1 MVRVTFT
8 PALKRFYPDLKA
20 LEIEAGDVASL
31 LDTVDSA
38 HPGLRAYLVDDRGAL
53 RQHVNI
59 FIGEDL
65 IRDKVALSDSLS
77 NGDEVYIMQALSG
90 G

>member
-1 MVRVTFT
+1 MVKVTFT
-8 PALKRFYPDLKA
+8 PALKRFYPDLGT
-20 LEIEAGDVASL
+20 LELEASNLVDLMASIEAR
-31 LDTVDSA
+31 
-38 HPGLRAYLVDDRGAL
+38 HPGLTSYLVDDRGAL

-65 IRDKVALSDSLS
+65 IRDKVKLSDSLS
-77 NGDEVYIMQALSG
+77 AGDEVYIMQALSG

>member
-8 PALKRFYPDLKA
+8 PALKRFYPQLS
-20 LEIEAGDVASL
+20 ESQIEAEDVAGL
-31 LDTVDSA
+31 LHEIDKI

-65 IRDKVALSDSLS
+65 IRDKVALSDPLIS
-77 NGDEVYIMQALSG
+77 GDEVYIMQALSG

>member
-1 MVRVTFT
+1 MVTVTFT
-8 PALKRFYPDLKA
+8 PALKRFYPDLGIMEVEAANLSELLKS
-20 LEIEAGDVASL
+20 IEEK
-31 LDTVDSA
+31 
-38 HPGLRAYLVDDRGAL
+38 HPGLTAYLVDERGAL

-65 IRDKVALSDSLS
+65 IRDKVKLSDSLTA
-77 NGDEVYIMQALSG
+77 GDEVYIMQALSG

>member
-1 MVRVTFT
+1 MAHVQFT
-8 PALKRFYPDLKA
+8 PALRRFAPA
-20 LEIEAGDVASL
+20 LAPFEAEATTVAELLLRIEERF
-31 LDTVDSA
+31 
-38 HPGLRAYLVDDRGAL
+38 PGLRAYLVDERGAL

-65 IRDKVALSDSLS
+65 IHDKLSLSDALQPT
-77 NGDEVYIMQALSG
+77 DEVYILQSLSG